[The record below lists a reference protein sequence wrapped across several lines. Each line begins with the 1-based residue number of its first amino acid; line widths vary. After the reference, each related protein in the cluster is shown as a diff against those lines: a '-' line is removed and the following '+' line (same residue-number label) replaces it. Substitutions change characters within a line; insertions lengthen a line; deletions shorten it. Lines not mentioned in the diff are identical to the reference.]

1 MTGVYYAVMGI
12 LLILGILLYRS
23 GQTKPKTLLYL
34 LFSLFLL
41 AGVSGVRYE
50 VGDDYYNYMHMFD
63 TVQDLPVT
71 ECFSYQKEPGFFLLI
86 KLVALFTNHFQWFY
100 GFIAV
105 LTTFLILLFVYR
117 ESRLPFL
124 SVYLYITM
132 LFYYWSLSLI
142 RQLLAASVCTL
153 AIRYIRLRRF
163 LPYFLLVAVAASIHN
178 SALIMLPL
186 YLIAQ
191 IPFHYKSF
199 LVVFAI
205 LLAGYIAAPSI
216 LTFITRYIYQGYSPD
231 SLYGQSSAL
240 IYGIFP
246 SLVFAV
252 VWCFKGRLLRQS
264 PDNNVTIN
272 FMMYAALFSLF
283 IARVYIVER
292 LAVYFFLPAISLI
305 PNMLCTLLPSEQE
318 LSEYN
323 MAREKIRLLNGTQK
337 QNKSKLLKEQLVRI
351 KDAKVLFGFAV
362 GCTIF
367 IALLY
372 HLFAFSQ
379 GFYHV
384 QDYQTVF
391 DKHPT
396 ERFSLARAQYS
407 QYLSEIGY
415 PIS

>member
-178 SALIMLPL
+178 SALIMLPV

-231 SLYGQSSAL
+231 TLYGQSSAL
-240 IYGIFP
+240 IYGLFP
-246 SLVFAV
+246 CLVFAV

-264 PDNNVTIN
+264 PDNNVYIN
-272 FMMYAALFSLF
+272 LMMYAAMFSLF

-292 LAVYFFLPAISLI
+292 LAVYFFLPAIALV
-305 PNMLCTLLPSEQE
+305 PNMLCTLLPTEQE
-318 LSEYN
+318 LSDYD
-323 MAREKIRLLNGTQK
+323 MARGKIRLLNGTQK
-337 QNKSKLLKEQLVRI
+337 QNKSRLLKEQLVRI

-362 GCTIF
+362 GCAVF
-367 IALLY
+367 ITLLY

-391 DKHPT
+391 EKHPT
-396 ERFSLARAQYS
+396 ERFSEARAQYS
-407 QYLSEIGY
+407 EYLLEIGY